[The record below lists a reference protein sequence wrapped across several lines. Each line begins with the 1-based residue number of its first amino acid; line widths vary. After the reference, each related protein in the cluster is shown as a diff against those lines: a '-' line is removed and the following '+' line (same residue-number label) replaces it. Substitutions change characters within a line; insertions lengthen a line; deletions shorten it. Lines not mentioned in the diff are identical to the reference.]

1 MVTGWKMFGTEWY
14 YFESNGTMVKN
25 AWRQDSGKWFYLGS
39 DGKIVK
45 NTTIGGQYVVGA
57 DGAWIQ

>member
-1 MVTGWKMFGTEWY
+1 MVGTEWY

-45 NTTIGGQYVVGA
+45 NTTIGGQYAVGA